1 VPGEET
7 VTPNGVKLIGLANYE
22 GHVAKHA
29 SQVLA
34 ANFANMIEHFW
45 DKEAKTFK
53 IISPDDDPKGCL
65 ITHDAEPSCTNVL
78 SEVWEQN

>member
-7 VTPNGVKLIGLANYE
+7 VSANGVKLIGLANYE

-45 DKEAKTFK
+45 DKEAKAFLIK
-53 IISPDDDPKGCL
+53 PDDEIQKGCL
-65 ITHDAEPSCTNVL
+65 ITHGGAIVHERFKS
-78 SEVWEQN
+78 